1 MNLKLCQRVARS
13 LPGRLGS
20 QCEDH
25 QTPKPPYPGS
35 AISSAASEN
44 SKLPPRRKPLLGG
57 TVVSLTVIFSPLSI
71 SGYKMPLG
79 AVNLATAHVPA
90 WKRLGLTLKQPG
102 NAVTLPQELQK
113 VEKKRIKNDS
123 SKGLK
128 GSISANI
135 PELVAS
141 AKGNHSG
148 LGKRKF
154 ESRVAEDDDKV
165 DDAEHKKKKKASK
178 DQTSSYD
185 SIQSLQFAVPAE
197 AAHAAVSC
205 ATPSA
210 SNDSPCPKGDP
221 NYRIKKGKSKEKP
234 GNQSSSAKHDD
245 ISTTTERV
253 NADGRPQLAKGQKVS
268 KPELKPSEIKASYTY
283 TGNGQDNSENDLRA
297 STEPTSLQLDLTN
310 DHTSTKVSKKAKQS
324 KRRLGLEPSS
334 VETTATPSLVRR
346 KSVTFTPD
354 TKTSDGNSAQELFKT
369 WVAQQKGPSA
379 EFTAD
384 EVAQFVPP
392 PNLHPANDLP
402 SPEPISKSSKKDLK
416 KVKKVEKAKKADEA
430 ETAKSKSKVNSK
442 ASQSDEGVDSAEEQA
457 KPSKVELKTAKKSQR
472 VTGASSNGK
481 RDPSPYLLYLDRY
494 HKSRESW
501 KFNKATQT
509 DVLKNALN
517 VFRIPSEYSTAL
529 REYNTGLQGAAAR
542 DRLSEAAKTTLKEL
556 DDSEPAEEKGEDE
569 NTLMDGLADRQAAHD
584 SALRTRLKKEKKR
597 RRDEADE
604 KLRAL
609 KRRRAEEILQALAAR
624 SSATPRASFIIT
636 QPSNGAMK
644 NQRIVFQDEDA
655 SAPQPRARK
664 RKRRADFSDDE
675 SSSNSS
681 SSSSDDESIPSPAN
695 SDDDSDADSDS
706 GSDDDSEEEE
716 EHDSSSDSSSEASSS
731 SDGENSS
738 SSEEESD
745 SESSDS
751 DSN

>member
-1 MNLKLCQRVARS
+1 
-13 LPGRLGS
+13 
-20 QCEDH
+20 
-25 QTPKPPYPGS
+25 
-35 AISSAASEN
+35 
-44 SKLPPRRKPLLGG
+44 
-57 TVVSLTVIFSPLSI
+57 
-71 SGYKMPLG
+71 MPLG
-79 AVNLATAHVPA
+79 AVNLVTAHVPA

-154 ESRVAEDDDKV
+154 ESRVAEDDGEL
-165 DDAEHKKKKKASK
+165 DDAEHKKKKKVSK

-185 SIQSLQFAVPAE
+185 SIQSLQFAVPAD
-197 AAHAAVSC
+197 AAASC

-210 SNDSPCPKGDP
+210 GNDSPCPKGDP

-253 NADGRPQLAKGQKVS
+253 NADGRPQLAKDQKVS
-268 KPELKPSEIKASYTY
+268 KPELTPSEIKASYTN
-283 TGNGQDNSENDLRA
+283 TGNKQDNPENHLRA
-297 STEPTSLQLDLTN
+297 SMEPTGPQLDLTN
-310 DHTSTKVSKKAKQS
+310 GHTSTKVSKKAKQPE
-324 KRRLGLEPSS
+324 RRLGLEPSS
-334 VETTATPSLVRR
+334 VETAATPSLFRR

-384 EVAQFVPP
+384 KVAQFVPP

-402 SPEPISKSSKKDLK
+402 SPEPISKFSKKDLK
-416 KVKKVEKAKKADEA
+416 KAKKAGKAKKADEA

-442 ASQSDEGVDSAEEQA
+442 ASQSDEDVNSAEEQA
-457 KPSKVELKTAKKSQR
+457 KPSKAELKIAKKSQR
-472 VTGASSNGK
+472 VTGASSSGK
-481 RDPSPYLLYLDRY
+481 KDPAPYLLYLDRY
-494 HKSRESW
+494 HRSRESW

-517 VFRIPSEYSTAL
+517 VFRIPSEYSTTL
-529 REYNTGLQGAAAR
+529 KEYITGLQGAAAR
-542 DRLSEAAKTTLKEL
+542 DRLSEAAKTTLKKL

-569 NTLMDGLADRQAAHD
+569 DTLMDDLADRQAAHD

-604 KLRAL
+604 KLHAL
-609 KRRRAEEILQALAAR
+609 KRRRAEEILQALAAGAP
-624 SSATPRASFIIT
+624 ATPRASFIIT
-636 QPSNGAMK
+636 QPSNEAMK
-644 NQRIVFQDEDA
+644 NQRIVFQDEEA
-655 SAPQPRARK
+655 SAPQPCARK
-664 RKRRADFSDDE
+664 RKRRVNFSDDE

-695 SDDDSDADSDS
+695 SDDDSDDDSDADSDS
-706 GSDDDSEEEE
+706 GSDEE
-716 EHDSSSDSSSEASSS
+716 EHDSSSDSGSEASSS
-731 SDGENSS
+731 SDSESSS

>member
-1 MNLKLCQRVARS
+1 
-13 LPGRLGS
+13 
-20 QCEDH
+20 
-25 QTPKPPYPGS
+25 
-35 AISSAASEN
+35 
-44 SKLPPRRKPLLGG
+44 
-57 TVVSLTVIFSPLSI
+57 
-71 SGYKMPLG
+71 MPLG
-79 AVNLATAHVPA
+79 AVNSATVHVPA
-90 WKRLGLTLKQPG
+90 WKRLGLTLKQS
-102 NAVTLPQELQK
+102 
-113 VEKKRIKNDS
+113 EKKRVKDDS
-123 SKGLK
+123 SRGLN
-128 GSISANI
+128 GGISTNI

-141 AKGNHSG
+141 VKGNHSG

-154 ESRVAEDDDKV
+154 ESVAEEGEV

-178 DQTSSYD
+178 VPTSSYD
-185 SIQSLQFAVPAE
+185 SIESRRFAVPAE
-197 AAHAAVSC
+197 AADAAASC
-205 ATPSA
+205 DTPSA

-221 NYRIKKGKSKEKP
+221 NYRIKKVKSKEKL
-234 GNQSSSAKHDD
+234 GNQSSSAKHDG
-245 ISTTTERV
+245 ISTTAEKA
-253 NADGRPQLAKGQKVS
+253 NADDRPQLAKDQKVS
-268 KPELKPSEIKASYTY
+268 KPELILSEIKASYTN
-283 TGNGQDNSENDLRA
+283 TGNEQDNLENDLRA
-297 STEPTSLQLDLTN
+297 STEPTGLQLDLTN
-310 DHTSTKVSKKAKQS
+310 GHTSTKVSKKARRS
-324 KRRLGLEPSS
+324 ERRLGLAPSS
-334 VETTATPSLVRR
+334 VEATATPSLVRR

-384 EVAQFVPP
+384 EVAQFMPP
-392 PNLHPANDLP
+392 PNMHPANDLP
-402 SPEPISKSSKKDLK
+402 SPEPISKSSKKNLK
-416 KVKKVEKAKKADEA
+416 KAKKVEKAKKADEA
-430 ETAKSKSKVNSK
+430 ETAKSKSEVNSK
-442 ASQSDEGVDSAEEQA
+442 ASQLDEDVDSTEEQA
-457 KPSKVELKTAKKSQR
+457 EASKAELKAAKKSQR
-472 VTGASSNGK
+472 VTEASSNEK
-481 RDPSPYLLYLDRY
+481 KDPVPYLLYLDRY

-529 REYNTGLQGAAAR
+529 REYITGLQGAAAR

-556 DDSEPAEEKGEDE
+556 DDPEPAEEKGEDE
-569 NTLMDGLADRQAAHD
+569 DTPMDSSADRQAAHD

-609 KRRRAEEILQALAAR
+609 KRRRAEEILQALAAGAP
-624 SSATPRASFIIT
+624 ATPRASPIIT
-636 QPSNGAMK
+636 QPSNRAAK
-644 NQRIVFQDEDA
+644 NQRIVFQDEEV

-664 RKRRADFSDDE
+664 RKRRANFSDDE
-675 SSSNSS
+675 SSSSSS

-695 SDDDSDADSDS
+695 SDDDSDADSDDGS
-706 GSDDDSEEEE
+706 GEEEE

-731 SDGENSS
+731 SDGESSS

>member
-1 MNLKLCQRVARS
+1 
-13 LPGRLGS
+13 
-20 QCEDH
+20 
-25 QTPKPPYPGS
+25 
-35 AISSAASEN
+35 
-44 SKLPPRRKPLLGG
+44 
-57 TVVSLTVIFSPLSI
+57 
-71 SGYKMPLG
+71 MPFG
-79 AVNLATAHVPA
+79 AVNSATAHVPA
-90 WKRLGLTLKQPG
+90 WKRLGLTLKQSG

-113 VEKKRIKNDS
+113 VEKKRIKDDS
-123 SKGLK
+123 SKGLN
-128 GSISANI
+128 GGISTNI

-141 AKGNHSG
+141 VKGNHSG

-154 ESRVAEDDDKV
+154 ESSVAEEDGEV
-165 DDAEHKKKKKASK
+165 DDAEHKKKKQASK
-178 DQTSSYD
+178 GPTSSYD
-185 SIQSLQFAVPAE
+185 SIESLQFAVPAE
-197 AAHAAVSC
+197 AADAAASC

-245 ISTTTERV
+245 ISTTTKKV
-253 NADGRPQLAKGQKVS
+253 NANGRPQLAKDQKVS
-268 KPELKPSEIKASYTY
+268 KPELTPSEIQASYTN
-283 TGNGQDNSENDLRA
+283 TGSEQDNSENDLQA
-297 STEPTSLQLDLTN
+297 STEPTGLQLDLTN
-310 DHTSTKVSKKAKQS
+310 DHTSTKGSKKAKQS
-324 KRRLGLEPSS
+324 ERRLGLEPSS
-334 VETTATPSLVRR
+334 VEATATPSLVRR

-384 EVAQFVPP
+384 KVAQFVPP

-402 SPEPISKSSKKDLK
+402 SPEPISKSSKKDPK
-416 KVKKVEKAKKADEA
+416 KAKKAEKAKKADEA
-430 ETAKSKSKVNSK
+430 ETAKSKSEVNSK
-442 ASQSDEGVDSAEEQA
+442 ASQSDEDVDSTEQQA
-457 KPSKVELKTAKKSQR
+457 KPSKAKLKAAKKSQR
-472 VTGASSNGK
+472 VTEASSNGK
-481 RDPSPYLLYLDRY
+481 KDPAPYLLYLDRY

-529 REYNTGLQGAAAR
+529 REYITGLQGAAAR
-542 DRLSEAAKTTLKEL
+542 DRLSETAKTTLKEL
-556 DDSEPAEEKGEDE
+556 DGPEPAEEKGEDE
-569 NTLMDGLADRQAAHD
+569 DTPMDGLADRQAAHD

-604 KLRAL
+604 KSRAL
-609 KRRRAEEILQALAAR
+609 KRRRAEEILQALAAGAP
-624 SSATPRASFIIT
+624 ATLRASSIIT
-636 QPSNGAMK
+636 QPSNGVVK
-644 NQRIVFQDEDA
+644 NQGIVFHDEEA

-664 RKRRADFSDDE
+664 RKRRANFSDDE
-675 SSSNSS
+675 SSSSSSS

-695 SDDDSDADSDS
+695 SDDDS
-706 GSDDDSEEEE
+706 EEEE
-716 EHDSSSDSSSEASSS
+716 EHDSSSDSDSEASSS
-731 SDGENSS
+731 SDDESPS

>member
-1 MNLKLCQRVARS
+1 
-13 LPGRLGS
+13 
-20 QCEDH
+20 
-25 QTPKPPYPGS
+25 
-35 AISSAASEN
+35 
-44 SKLPPRRKPLLGG
+44 
-57 TVVSLTVIFSPLSI
+57 
-71 SGYKMPLG
+71 MPLG
-79 AVNLATAHVPA
+79 AVNSATVHVPA
-90 WKRLGLTLKQPG
+90 WKRLGLTLKQSG

-113 VEKKRIKNDS
+113 VEKKRIKDDS
-123 SKGLK
+123 SRGLN
-128 GSISANI
+128 GGISTNI

-141 AKGNHSG
+141 VKGNHSG

-154 ESRVAEDDDKV
+154 ESRAAEEGEV
-165 DDAEHKKKKKASK
+165 DDAEHKKKKTASK
-178 DQTSSYD
+178 GPTSSYD
-185 SIQSLQFAVPAE
+185 SIESRQFAVPAE
-197 AAHAAVSC
+197 AAGAAAPC

-245 ISTTTERV
+245 ISTTAEKV
-253 NADGRPQLAKGQKVS
+253 NADGRPQLAKDQKVS
-268 KPELKPSEIKASYTY
+268 KPELTPSEIKASYTN
-283 TGNGQDNSENDLRA
+283 TGNEQDNLENDLRS
-297 STEPTSLQLDLTN
+297 STEPTGLQLGLTN

-324 KRRLGLEPSS
+324 ERRLGLELSS
-334 VETTATPSLVRR
+334 VEATATPSLVRR
-346 KSVTFTPD
+346 KSVAFTPD

-384 EVAQFVPP
+384 KVAQFVPP

-416 KVKKVEKAKKADEA
+416 KAKKVKKAKKADEA
-430 ETAKSKSKVNSK
+430 ETAKSKSEVNSK
-442 ASQSDEGVDSAEEQA
+442 ASQSDEDADSTEEQA
-457 KPSKVELKTAKKSQR
+457 KPSKADLKAAKKSQR
-472 VTGASSNGK
+472 VTEASSNGK
-481 RDPSPYLLYLDRY
+481 KDPVPYLLYLDRY

-529 REYNTGLQGAAAR
+529 REYITGLQGAAAR

-556 DDSEPAEEKGEDE
+556 DDPEPAEEKGVDKD
-569 NTLMDGLADRQAAHD
+569 TPMDGSADRQAAHD

-604 KLRAL
+604 KLRVL
-609 KRRRAEEILQALAAR
+609 KRRRAEEILQSLAAGAP
-624 SSATPRASFIIT
+624 ATPRASSIIT
-636 QPSNGAMK
+636 QPSNGVAK
-644 NQRIVFQDEDA
+644 NRRIVFQDEEA
-655 SAPQPRARK
+655 SAPQPCARK
-664 RKRRADFSDDE
+664 RKLRVNLSDDE
-675 SSSNSS
+675 SSSSSSISS
-681 SSSSDDESIPSPAN
+681 SSSSDNESIPSPAN
-695 SDDDSDADSDS
+695 SDDDSDADSD
-706 GSDDDSEEEE
+706 DDSEEE
-716 EHDSSSDSSSEASSS
+716 EHDSSSDLDSSDSDSSASSS
-731 SDGENSS
+731 SDGESSS

>member
-1 MNLKLCQRVARS
+1 
-13 LPGRLGS
+13 
-20 QCEDH
+20 
-25 QTPKPPYPGS
+25 
-35 AISSAASEN
+35 
-44 SKLPPRRKPLLGG
+44 
-57 TVVSLTVIFSPLSI
+57 
-71 SGYKMPLG
+71 MPLG
-79 AVNLATAHVPA
+79 AVNSATVHVPA
-90 WKRLGLTLKQPG
+90 WKRLGLTLKQSG
-102 NAVTLPQELQK
+102 NAITLPQELQK
-113 VEKKRIKNDS
+113 AEKKRVKDDS
-123 SKGLK
+123 FRGLN
-128 GSISANI
+128 GGISTNI

-141 AKGNHSG
+141 VKGNHSG

-154 ESRVAEDDDKV
+154 ESVAEEGEV

-178 DQTSSYD
+178 VPTSSYD
-185 SIQSLQFAVPAE
+185 SMESRRFAVPAE
-197 AAHAAVSC
+197 AADAAASC
-205 ATPSA
+205 DTPSA

-221 NYRIKKGKSKEKP
+221 NYRIKKVKSKEKL
-234 GNQSSSAKHDD
+234 GNQSSSAKHDG
-245 ISTTTERV
+245 ISTTAEKV
-253 NADGRPQLAKGQKVS
+253 NADDRPQLAKDQKVS
-268 KPELKPSEIKASYTY
+268 KPELTLSEIKASYTN

-297 STEPTSLQLDLTN
+297 STEPTGLQLDLTN
-310 DHTSTKVSKKAKQS
+310 DHTSTKVSKKARRS
-324 KRRLGLEPSS
+324 ERRLGLETSS
-334 VETTATPSLVRR
+334 VEATATPSLVRR

-384 EVAQFVPP
+384 EIAQFVPP

-402 SPEPISKSSKKDLK
+402 SPEPISKSSKKNLK
-416 KVKKVEKAKKADEA
+416 KAKKVEIAKKADEA
-430 ETAKSKSKVNSK
+430 ETAKSESEVNSK
-442 ASQSDEGVDSAEEQA
+442 ASQLDEDVDSTEEQA
-457 KPSKVELKTAKKSQR
+457 KASKAELKAAKKSQR
-472 VTGASSNGK
+472 VTEASSNEK
-481 RDPSPYLLYLDRY
+481 KDPVPYLLYLDRY

-529 REYNTGLQGAAAR
+529 REYITGLKGAAAR

-556 DDSEPAEEKGEDE
+556 GDPEPAEEKGEDE
-569 NTLMDGLADRQAAHD
+569 DTPMDGSADRQAAHD

-609 KRRRAEEILQALAAR
+609 KRRRAEEILQALAAGAP
-624 SSATPRASFIIT
+624 ATPRASPIIT
-636 QPSNGAMK
+636 QPSNRAAK
-644 NQRIVFQDEDA
+644 NQRIVFQDEEA

-664 RKRRADFSDDE
+664 RKRRANFSDDE
-675 SSSNSS
+675 SSSSSS

-695 SDDDSDADSDS
+695 SDDDSDADSDDGS
-706 GSDDDSEEEE
+706 GEEEE

-731 SDGENSS
+731 SDGESSS
-738 SSEEESD
+738 SSEEESN

>member
-1 MNLKLCQRVARS
+1 
-13 LPGRLGS
+13 
-20 QCEDH
+20 
-25 QTPKPPYPGS
+25 
-35 AISSAASEN
+35 
-44 SKLPPRRKPLLGG
+44 
-57 TVVSLTVIFSPLSI
+57 
-71 SGYKMPLG
+71 MPLG
-79 AVNLATAHVPA
+79 AVNSATVHVPA
-90 WKRLGLTLKQPG
+90 WKRLGLTLKQSG
-102 NAVTLPQELQK
+102 NAITLPQELQK
-113 VEKKRIKNDS
+113 AEKKRVKDDS
-123 SKGLK
+123 FRGLN
-128 GSISANI
+128 GGILTNI

-141 AKGNHSG
+141 VKGNHSG

-154 ESRVAEDDDKV
+154 ESVAEEGEV
-165 DDAEHKKKKKASK
+165 DDVEHKKKKKASK
-178 DQTSSYD
+178 VPTSSYD
-185 SIQSLQFAVPAE
+185 SIESRRFAVPAE
-197 AAHAAVSC
+197 PADAAASC
-205 ATPSA
+205 DTPSA

-221 NYRIKKGKSKEKP
+221 NYRIKKVKSKEKL
-234 GNQSSSAKHDD
+234 GNQSSSAKHDG
-245 ISTTTERV
+245 ISTTAEKV
-253 NADGRPQLAKGQKVS
+253 NADDRPQLAKDQKVS
-268 KPELKPSEIKASYTY
+268 KPELTLSEIKASYTN

-297 STEPTSLQLDLTN
+297 STEPTRLQLDLTN
-310 DHTSTKVSKKAKQS
+310 DHTSTKVSKKARRS
-324 KRRLGLEPSS
+324 ERRLGLAPSS
-334 VETTATPSLVRR
+334 VEATATPSLVRR

-402 SPEPISKSSKKDLK
+402 SPEPISKSSKKNLK
-416 KVKKVEKAKKADEA
+416 KAKKVEIAKKADEA
-430 ETAKSKSKVNSK
+430 ETAKSESEVNSK
-442 ASQSDEGVDSAEEQA
+442 ASQLDEDVDSTEEQA
-457 KPSKVELKTAKKSQR
+457 KASKAELKAAKKSQR
-472 VTGASSNGK
+472 VTEASSNEK
-481 RDPSPYLLYLDRY
+481 KDPVPYLLYLDRY

-517 VFRIPSEYSTAL
+517 VFRIPSEDSTAL
-529 REYNTGLQGAAAR
+529 REYITGLKGAAAR

-556 DDSEPAEEKGEDE
+556 GDPEPAEEKGEDE
-569 NTLMDGLADRQAAHD
+569 DTPMDGSADRQAAHD

-609 KRRRAEEILQALAAR
+609 KRRRAEEILQALAAGAP
-624 SSATPRASFIIT
+624 ATPRASPIIT
-636 QPSNGAMK
+636 QSSNRAAK
-644 NQRIVFQDEDA
+644 NQRIVFQDEEA

-695 SDDDSDADSDS
+695 SDDDSDADSDDGS
-706 GSDDDSEEEE
+706 GEEEE

-731 SDGENSS
+731 SDGESSS

>member
-1 MNLKLCQRVARS
+1 
-13 LPGRLGS
+13 
-20 QCEDH
+20 
-25 QTPKPPYPGS
+25 
-35 AISSAASEN
+35 
-44 SKLPPRRKPLLGG
+44 
-57 TVVSLTVIFSPLSI
+57 
-71 SGYKMPLG
+71 MPLR
-79 AVNLATAHVPA
+79 AVYSATVHVPA
-90 WKRLGLTLKQPG
+90 WKRLGLTLKQSG

-113 VEKKRIKNDS
+113 VEKKRVKDDFS
-123 SKGLK
+123 RGLN
-128 GSISANI
+128 GGISTNI

-141 AKGNHSG
+141 VKGNDSG

-154 ESRVAEDDDKV
+154 ESRVAEEGEV
-165 DDAEHKKKKKASK
+165 GDAERKKKKKASK
-178 DQTSSYD
+178 DPTSSCD
-185 SIQSLQFAVPAE
+185 SIESRQFAVPAE
-197 AAHAAVSC
+197 AADAAAPC

-210 SNDSPCPKGDP
+210 NNDSPCSKGDP
-221 NYRIKKGKSKEKP
+221 NYRIKKVKSKEKP
-234 GNQSSSAKHDD
+234 GNQSSSAKHDG
-245 ISTTTERV
+245 ISTTAEKV
-253 NADGRPQLAKGQKVS
+253 NADDRPQLAKDQKVS
-268 KPELKPSEIKASYTY
+268 KLELTLSKIEASYTN
-283 TGNGQDNSENDLRA
+283 TGNEQDNSENDLRA
-297 STEPTSLQLDLTN
+297 STEPTGLQLDLTN
-310 DHTSTKVSKKAKQS
+310 DHASTKVSKKAKQS
-324 KRRLGLEPSS
+324 ERRLGLEPSS
-334 VETTATPSLVRR
+334 AEATTTPSLVRR
-346 KSVTFTPD
+346 KSVAFTPD

-384 EVAQFVPP
+384 KVAQFVPP

-402 SPEPISKSSKKDLK
+402 SPKPISKSKKDLK
-416 KVKKVEKAKKADEA
+416 KAKKAEKAKKADEA
-430 ETAKSKSKVNSK
+430 ETAKSKSEVNSK
-442 ASQSDEGVDSAEEQA
+442 ASQSDEDVDSTEEQA
-457 KPSKVELKTAKKSQR
+457 KPSKAELKAAKKSQR
-472 VTGASSNGK
+472 VTEASSNEK
-481 RDPSPYLLYLDRY
+481 KDPVPYLLYLDRY

-529 REYNTGLQGAAAR
+529 REYITGLKGAAAR

-556 DDSEPAEEKGEDE
+556 DDPEPAEEKGEDE
-569 NTLMDGLADRQAAHD
+569 DTPMDGSADRQAAHD

-609 KRRRAEEILQALAAR
+609 KRRRAEEILQAVAAGAP
-624 SSATPRASFIIT
+624 ATPRASFAIT
-636 QPSNGAMK
+636 QPSNRVMK
-644 NQRIVFQDEDA
+644 NQRIVFQDEEA

-664 RKRRADFSDDE
+664 RKRRANFSDDE
-675 SSSNSS
+675 SSS

-695 SDDDSDADSDS
+695 SDDDSDADSGD
-706 GSDDDSEEEE
+706 GSEEEEE

-731 SDGENSS
+731 SDGESSS

>member
-1 MNLKLCQRVARS
+1 
-13 LPGRLGS
+13 
-20 QCEDH
+20 
-25 QTPKPPYPGS
+25 
-35 AISSAASEN
+35 
-44 SKLPPRRKPLLGG
+44 
-57 TVVSLTVIFSPLSI
+57 
-71 SGYKMPLG
+71 MPLG
-79 AVNLATAHVPA
+79 AVNSATVHVPA
-90 WKRLGLTLKQPG
+90 WKRLGLTLKQSG

-113 VEKKRIKNDS
+113 AEKKRVKDDS
-123 SKGLK
+123 SRGLN
-128 GSISANI
+128 GGISTNI

-141 AKGNHSG
+141 VKGNHSG

-154 ESRVAEDDDKV
+154 ESVAEEGEV

-178 DQTSSYD
+178 APTSSYD
-185 SIQSLQFAVPAE
+185 SIESRRFAVPAE
-197 AAHAAVSC
+197 AADAAASC
-205 ATPSA
+205 DTPSV

-221 NYRIKKGKSKEKP
+221 NYRIKKVKSKEKL
-234 GNQSSSAKHDD
+234 GNQSSSAKHDG
-245 ISTTTERV
+245 ISTTAEKV
-253 NADGRPQLAKGQKVS
+253 NADDRPQLAKDQKVS
-268 KPELKPSEIKASYTY
+268 KPELTLSEIKASYTY

-297 STEPTSLQLDLTN
+297 STEHTGLQLDLTN
-310 DHTSTKVSKKAKQS
+310 DHTSTKVSKKARRS
-324 KRRLGLEPSS
+324 ERRLGLAPSS
-334 VETTATPSLVRR
+334 VEATATPSLVRR

-402 SPEPISKSSKKDLK
+402 SPEPISKSSKKTLK
-416 KVKKVEKAKKADEA
+416 KAKKLEKAKKADEA
-430 ETAKSKSKVNSK
+430 ETAKPKSEVNSK
-442 ASQSDEGVDSAEEQA
+442 ASQLDEDVDSTEEQA
-457 KPSKVELKTAKKSQR
+457 KASKAELKAAKKSQR
-472 VTGASSNGK
+472 VTEASSNEK
-481 RDPSPYLLYLDRY
+481 KDPVPYLLYLDRY

-529 REYNTGLQGAAAR
+529 REYITGLQGAAAR

-556 DDSEPAEEKGEDE
+556 GDPEPAEEKGEDE
-569 NTLMDGLADRQAAHD
+569 DTPMDGSADRQAAHD

-609 KRRRAEEILQALAAR
+609 KRRRAEEILQALAAGAP
-624 SSATPRASFIIT
+624 ATPRASPIIT
-636 QPSNGAMK
+636 QPSNRAAK
-644 NQRIVFQDEDA
+644 NQRIVFQDEEV

-664 RKRRADFSDDE
+664 RKRRANFSDDE
-675 SSSNSS
+675 SSSSSS

-695 SDDDSDADSDS
+695 SDDDSDANSDNGS
-706 GSDDDSEEEE
+706 GEEEE

-731 SDGENSS
+731 SDGESSS